1 MNFSFHDCHPDLQPL
16 QTEVIA
22 GLSGSPRQL
31 PPKLFY
37 DVTGSLLFER
47 ICAQSEYYIPAVE
60 CAIYATHAEEII
72 AKLGTDIQLIEP
84 GAGSSR
90 KVRFILDRR
99 LPAIYV
105 PMDISAEHLRASA
118 QRLANDYPT
127 LPVHAVCVDHTRPYE
142 LPAAIP
148 LQRRVFFYP
157 GSSLGNFDPG
167 EAIHFLRDL
176 RDKAG
181 DDGALLIGIDTKKP
195 VEILHRA
202 YNDAAGVTAT
212 FNLNLLQRIR
222 NELGADIDPDGFSHH
237 AFYNAARSRIEMH
250 LVSRHDQIVRVN
262 GNTFHFAAGATIHTE
277 NSYKYRPDEF
287 RQLAWEAGWA
297 SQHVWLDAREYFS
310 VHLLRAR
317 TQAAA
322 G

>member
-1 MNFSFHDCHPDLQPL
+1 MNFSFHDCHPESQPL

-22 GLSGSPRQL
+22 GLSGAPRKL

-37 DVTGSLLFER
+37 DAAGSLLFER
-47 ICAQSEYYIPAVE
+47 ICAQPEYYIPKVE
-60 CAIYATHAEEII
+60 CDIYAKHAEEII
-72 AKLGTDIQLIEP
+72 TSLGEDIHLIEP
-84 GAGSSR
+84 GAGGSR
-90 KVRFILDRR
+90 KVRFILDRK
-99 LPAIYV
+99 LPAMYV

-118 QRLANDYPT
+118 QRLADDYPT
-127 LPVHAVCVDHTRPYE
+127 LPVHAVCVDHTRPYQ

-148 LQRRVFFYP
+148 AQRRVFFYP

-195 VEILHRA
+195 VEILHHA
-202 YNDAAGVTAT
+202 YNDAAGVTAA
-212 FNLNLLQRIR
+212 FNLNLLHRIR
-222 NELGADIDPDGFSHH
+222 NELSADIDPDGFSHH
-237 AFYNAARSRIEMH
+237 AFYNASRSRIEMH

-287 RQLAWEAGWA
+287 RQLAWEAGWVG
-297 SQHVWLDAREYFS
+297 SQVWLDAREYFS